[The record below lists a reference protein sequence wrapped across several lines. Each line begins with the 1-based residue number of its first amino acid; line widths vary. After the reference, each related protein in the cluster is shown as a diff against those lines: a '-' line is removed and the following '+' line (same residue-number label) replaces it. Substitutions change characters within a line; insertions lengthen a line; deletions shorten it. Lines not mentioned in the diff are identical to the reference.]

1 MQTLNNII
9 IAGKE
14 GKPIIDQASGL
25 PLNTANLIIIC
36 LGQSKYT
43 SMTEQWQ
50 AYDITKKLTS
60 GEEVKLEDAEYEL
73 VKRKVE
79 AFDPYR
85 NGFTFMPFLELFK

>member
-1 MQTLNNII
+1 MKTLSNITLTNQD
-9 IAGKE
+9 
-14 GKPIIDQASGL
+14 KPIIDQASGL
-25 PLNTANLIIIC
+25 PLNTTNLITIC
-36 LGQSKYT
+36 LGLSKYT
-43 SMTEQWQ
+43 SMAEQWQ

-60 GEEVKLEDAEYEL
+60 GEDVELEDAEYEL